1 MPVLPIDGQTG
12 WGDVLNNYL
21 NSLASEANLTQSNLN
36 GHAANNPPDPHGDR
50 SFAQNLVNPIIS
62 GVNSPNGFVQL
73 NSSGT
78 IPSNLIS
85 GSGSTTG
92 GMYNGVFDAVA
103 TYGAVPNNGADQS
116 TAIQAALTAAGVAGG
131 GLVWVGPGVFSMAN
145 YVWMPNNTWLM
156 LSEGTILSRISGSP
170 NSKYL
175 ITNILFGSSNTP
187 STNLRVTGGKL
198 DAVGANGMT
207 SQCTPV
213 FMIQSGKTKV
223 EQVYINNVFSNP
235 AIEVNGCTNFLM
247 DACLFDGP
255 GTNNI
260 FSQSSVPA
268 VRVNVSSSGN
278 TPSGLSGPVYN
289 NSTCLDVRITN
300 STNVATSATSGN
312 YGALIGSD
320 LTSSHH
326 SSHIFAIGCATE
338 YSSSLG
344 TGFYSNGQ
352 WSSSS
357 STGNLFS

>member
-1 MPVLPIDGQTG
+1 MPVLPIDGATG
-12 WGDVLNNYL
+12 WGDTLNAYL
-21 NSLASEANLTQSNLN
+21 NALTAEANGTQSNLN
-36 GHAANNPPDPHGDR
+36 SHAANTPADPHGDR

-103 TYGAVPNNGADQS
+103 TYGAVPNTGSDQS
-116 TAIQAALTAAGVAGG
+116 AAIQLALNAAGTAGG
-131 GLVWVGPGVFSMAN
+131 GLVWIGPGVFSMAN
-145 YVWMPNNTWLM
+145 YVVLPNNTWLM
-156 LSEGTILSRISGSP
+156 MSEGTTLSRISGSP
-170 NSKYL
+170 NTKYL
-175 ITNILFGSSNTP
+175 ITNVQFGTANTP
-187 STNLRVTGGKL
+187 STNVRVTGGRL
-198 DAVGANGMT
+198 DAVGVNNMT
-207 SQCTPV
+207 SQCTPI
-213 FMIQSGKTKV
+213 FIIQSGKSKI
-223 EQVYINNVFSNP
+223 EQVYINNVFTNP
-235 AIEVNGCTNFLM
+235 AIEVNGCTNFLI

-268 VRVNVSSSGN
+268 VRVNISSSGN

-289 NSTCLDVRITN
+289 NATCLDVRITN
-300 STNVATSATSGN
+300 STNVATGATSGN

-326 SSHIFAIGCATE
+326 SAHIFAIGCATE

-344 TGFYSNGQ
+344 TAFYSNSQ
-352 WSSSS
+352 WSGTVNSA
-357 STGNLFS
+357 NLFS

>member
-1 MPVLPIDGQTG
+1 MPALPIDGATG
-12 WGDVLNNYL
+12 WGDTLNAYL
-21 NSLASEANLTQSNLN
+21 NALTAEANLTQSNLN
-36 GHAANNPPDPHGDR
+36 GHAANTPADPHGDR

-116 TAIQAALTAAGVAGG
+116 SAIQSALNAAAANGG

-145 YVWMPNNTWLM
+145 YIVMPSSTWLM
-156 LSEGTILSRISGSP
+156 MSEGTTLSRISGSP
-170 NSKYL
+170 NTKYL
-175 ITNILFGSSNTP
+175 ITNVLFGSSNTP
-187 STNLRVTGGKL
+187 STNIRITGGRL
-198 DAVGANGMT
+198 DAVGANSMT

-213 FMIQSGKTKV
+213 FIIQSGKTKV

-235 AIEVNGCTNFLM
+235 AVEVNGCTNFLI

-260 FSQSSVPA
+260 FTQPTVPA
-268 VRVNVSSSGN
+268 VRVNISSSGN

-289 NSTCLDVRITN
+289 NATCLDVRITN
-300 STNVATSATSGN
+300 STNVATSALAGN
-312 YGALIGSD
+312 YGALAGSD

-338 YSSSLG
+338 YSSALG
-344 TGFYSNGQ
+344 SAFFSNGQ

-357 STGNLFS
+357 NTGNLFT